1 MPNPVETT
9 RPATGGP
16 AFRQP
21 SPHMP
26 RRGRAA

>member
-21 SPHMP
+21 SSRRP
-26 RRGRAA
+26 RRGRVA